1 MNKKVI
7 VVLVKNLT
15 SGGAE
20 KQSVLLAKALAGNYK
35 VHYVIL
41 NAAFQEPKYL
51 RLLQETPS
59 IAVKAFKGNLAS
71 RFKQFCQYLRQQET
85 AVIFSYLTGAN
96 FLAVMAARLAGVGN
110 VYTGIRSTYLPPA
123 KAFIDRWLC
132 NNWATKAVLNC
143 YSGRQYFLSR
153 GFAADKMVVIPNCF
167 DSIRSYREKDGL
179 QAPLRI
185 ITVGRFVAEKDY
197 HTALDVILKLSRMH
211 PGVKYQIIGHGV
223 LETTIR
229 NRINELKLQHMVEVF
244 INPGNITALLDQAD
258 IYFSTSVFEG
268 TSNAIMEALNADL
281 PVVATHVGDN
291 DQLVQDGSNGFLV
304 PVKDVDAMVA
314 CLDRLLLNQKLR
326 LEMGRKGK
334 QRLLEQYSTAQF
346 EKNYKVLIEGG
357 RS

>member
-1 MNKKVI
+1 MSKKVI

-20 KQSVLLAKALAGNYK
+20 KQSVLLAKALAGNYA

-51 RLLQETPS
+51 RLLQQTPS
-59 IAVKAFKGNLAS
+59 IAVKAFKGRLAS

-85 AVIFSYLTGAN
+85 TVIFSYLTGAN
-96 FLAVMAARLAGVGN
+96 FFAVMAAKLAGVRT
-110 VYTGIRSTYLPPA
+110 VYTGIRSAYLSPA

-132 NNWATKAVLNC
+132 NNWATGAVLNC
-143 YSGRQYFLSR
+143 HSGRQYFLSR

-167 DSIRSYREKDGL
+167 DAIRSYREKDGHH
-179 QAPLRI
+179 APLRI

-197 HTALDVILKLSRMH
+197 HTALDVILKISRMH
-211 PGVKYQIIGHGV
+211 PGITYQIIGHGA

-229 NRINELKLQHMVEVF
+229 NRINELKLQHIVEVL

-258 IYFSTSVFEG
+258 IYLSTSVFEG

-281 PVVATHVGDN
+281 PVVATNVGDN
-291 DQLVQDGSNGFLV
+291 DKLVQEGSNGFLV
-304 PVKDVDAMVA
+304 NVKDVDALVA
-314 CLDRLLLNQKLR
+314 SLDRLLLNQKLR
-326 LEMGRKGK
+326 LEMGRRGK
-334 QRLLEQYSTAQF
+334 QLLVEHYSTAQF
-346 EKNYKVLIEGG
+346 AENYRLLIEGG
-357 RS
+357 RL